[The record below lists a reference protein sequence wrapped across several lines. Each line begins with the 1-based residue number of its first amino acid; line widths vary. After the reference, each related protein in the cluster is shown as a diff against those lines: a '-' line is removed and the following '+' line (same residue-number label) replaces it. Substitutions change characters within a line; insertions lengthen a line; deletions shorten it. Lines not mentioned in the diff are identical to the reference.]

1 MLYDGC
7 IDFAIEA
14 YLLGAQF
21 GKFGYYGESV
31 QKAMTRSEQ
40 EEKQLLHELYEYAL
54 SWSEAFNITI
64 SHEGLYYACEHFIQ
78 TWWKEGFSERKN
90 ASSSASDKMGGSPNQ
105 NHISFPC
112 PISCIKDKRE
122 ERDERKNKM
131 ARVFARLCRFI
142 MFVSVSIQ

>member
-1 MLYDGC
+1 MGVVLSFMNEKQKKQMNLEKKLLRELSIEKIMNIAEECFTPLIHFFSKHTDILYDGC

-40 EEKQLLHELYEYAL
+40 EEKQLLHELYEYSL

-78 TWWKEGFSERKN
+78 TWWKEGFSEREKR
-90 ASSSASDKMGGSPNQ
+90 
-105 NHISFPC
+105 
-112 PISCIKDKRE
+112 IKL
-122 ERDERKNKM
+122 
-131 ARVFARLCRFI
+131 RLR
-142 MFVSVSIQ
+142 